1 MQDITSRAEY
11 ETSSDPKTLAAYN
24 VWMSLATAS
33 DANYSDVTPESVAAR
48 LGGASSANN
57 YDDEQI
63 LNTINADRA
72 LDGKEPVTEVTPEL
86 RTTFQ
91 RMMGI

>member
-1 MQDITSRAEY
+1 
-11 ETSSDPKTLAAYN
+11 

-33 DANYSDVTPESVAAR
+33 DANYADVTPESVAAR

-63 LNTINADRA
+63 LNTMNADRA
-72 LDGKEPVTEVTPEL
+72 LTGKEPLTEVTPEL